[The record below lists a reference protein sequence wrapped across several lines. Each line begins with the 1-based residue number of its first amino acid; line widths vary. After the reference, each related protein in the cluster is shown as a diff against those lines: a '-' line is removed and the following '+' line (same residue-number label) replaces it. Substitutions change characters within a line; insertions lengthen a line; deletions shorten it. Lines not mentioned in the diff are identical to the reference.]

1 MEENGSGNGMEK
13 IPEYGLEAQKTEDA
27 NGKRK
32 RQIILLVTAVAVL
45 LLVLAGIA
53 AVAGL
58 FGSKKKI
65 LINAVANVFNQSAKA
80 LEEVW
85 DFGEYREMFAG
96 EQLSMEADFSVG
108 NGVQIGMDVSRN
120 GDVSGVLM
128 DVGYYGSSLFQADI
142 YTDKEEILI
151 GAPALTDTVFYVD
164 RTNLEEDM
172 EWFIE
177 EYELDDELAGIL
189 KSYNEGSRMDSEFY
203 EEMGKATGKLTGAF
217 MEMYDEMKVEKAESK
232 NLMVDGEGRSCK
244 GYTLTISGEQI
255 QRLLDVLVETYESNE
270 VFRLYVDN
278 LFIAGFGYTS
288 RAELLEYFDPAVL
301 LSDLADDIG
310 ENREEVVITFHVY
323 RNNLARLAAEF
334 WDGISVEWNIYGGNF
349 PLENTKLTITD
360 GYETNE
366 YIRTGSQ
373 EGDLYKAEYQ
383 MDYDGGEIEFCL
395 EYDREKG
402 DLEYGINVG
411 YGLYTLDY
419 LMQGEI
425 EKTVPG
431 SELTLRIDTFEMNGT
446 EFLAGDITFSDEVGE
461 IAKPEG
467 EKRNIMR
474 MTQGDWY
481 GILMEIAGN
490 LYSFGQ

>member
-1 MEENGSGNGMEK
+1 
-13 IPEYGLEAQKTEDA
+13 
-27 NGKRK
+27 
-32 RQIILLVTAVAVL
+32 
-45 LLVLAGIA
+45 
-53 AVAGL
+53 
-58 FGSKKKI
+58 
-65 LINAVANVFNQSAKA
+65 
-80 LEEVW
+80 
-85 DFGEYREMFAG
+85 
-96 EQLSMEADFSVG
+96 
-108 NGVQIGMDVSRN
+108 
-120 GDVSGVLM
+120 
-128 DVGYYGSSLFQADI
+128 
-142 YTDKEEILI
+142 
-151 GAPALTDTVFYVD
+151 
-164 RTNLEEDM
+164 M

-177 EYELDDELAGIL
+177 EYELDDEIAGIL